1 MSTINKSIFLAANK
15 ATVWGFLTEVDK
27 AKTWFHRYDADLEE
41 GRDYKIFGQDSGSE
55 LGFGTVIT
63 ATPHDLLEYTFS
75 IGPMSGATSTVK
87 WTLEDAPGGT
97 KLNLEHSGL
106 SDDAEAFGLILA
118 LDAGWDGHLGK
129 LRDAN
134 AA

>member
-97 KLNLEHSGL
+97 RLNLEHSGL